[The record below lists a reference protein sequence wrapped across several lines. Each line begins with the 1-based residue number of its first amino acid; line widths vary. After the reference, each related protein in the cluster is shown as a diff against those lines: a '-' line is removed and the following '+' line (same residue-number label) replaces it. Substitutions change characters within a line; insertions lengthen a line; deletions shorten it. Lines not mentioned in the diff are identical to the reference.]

1 MEEIVGAV
9 FELVIEAAIDVAEH
23 FHEKRRNRAVWI
35 LSGLAV
41 TIFYGA
47 IIAACV
53 VVCITSTSLVMRL
66 LTIAVIALLL
76 WGLRRVW
83 VHKEEKQNT

>member
-53 VVCITSTSLVMRL
+53 VLCITYTNLAMTVF
-66 LTIAVIALLL
+66 TIAVIALLL
-76 WGLRRVW
+76 WQIRRVW
-83 VHKEEKQNT
+83 VHKEEKQDT